1 LRGLAELIIAL
12 LELLEAEARALR
24 AGAFR
29 LGLSVALL
37 GAAGVLFVGGV
48 GFILRGLYLYLAIW
62 LGQAT
67 ATLLIG
73 WVTLFVAGGL
83 IWSARRLSR

>member
-1 LRGLAELIIAL
+1 LRALTELIIAL

-24 AGAFR
+24 SGAFR
-29 LGLSVALL
+29 LGLALALL
-37 GAAGVLFVGGV
+37 GAAGVLTVGGV
-48 GFILRGLYLYLAIW
+48 GLILRALYLYLAIF

-73 WVTLFVAGGL
+73 LVTLLVAGEL
-83 IWSARRLSR
+83 VWSARRLSR